1 MKKNI
6 LSFIKNTYTKSFVLG
21 LALSFIIGFSVQS
34 VVASSQTS
42 KFIPEQ
48 SGLINKIGSLTIG
61 SSTSASWINPDSA
74 NARPEC
80 LTSKPGTENETCLD
94 VQGAGAFSKLMVLNM
109 PAFIQGTPS
118 NPATIALSDFAS
130 APSTTFASIVTGLP
144 AGLILEGD
152 SGDDSIMATS
162 LQLNNSGNFAP
173 VNTTNMR
180 GLCANNA
187 GEFYLCSWW

>member
-94 VQGAGAFSKLMVLNM
+94 VQGAGAFSKLMVLDM
-109 PAFIQGTPS
+109 PTFITDTLFLNNDGNS
-118 NPATIALSDFAS
+118 STISGL
-130 APSTTFASIVTGLP
+130 PTGLV
-144 AGLILEGD
+144 LENTG
-152 SGDDSIMATS
+152 GNDSIMATS
-162 LQLNNSGNFAP
+162 LQLNDASGDPAP

-187 GEFYLCSWW
+187 GEFYLCPWW